1 LELQRQ
7 LDLERRD
14 YEDAIQD
21 TKLQMDHSLQAEQQK
36 YERRMASLHSRLEA
50 KEKALQQ
57 YLSTGATTINTHSH
71 EQHHHTPP
79 SPITPSTPSSYHLTK
94 HHTPS
99 KTAMN
104 NESNLNST
112 IQDQRQQLQQL
123 QQQLIKQRRR
133 NDILEQQL
141 NTSPHYQGLSESTG
155 PSPSQ
160 CSDSEIKQLEDTHN
174 KKIQSLIDSHLQ
186 EQQRL
191 RDNFMNENSGLTLHM
206 EARLQNVQNEYES
219 TLQET
224 RDQFAAEKKVWQ
236 IEQQATIDQLRRQLE
251 QQYMDDQ
258 KKVERSWRNKLED
271 MEASLSKDA
280 SGIQTHWQA
289 RIDALVDE
297 HDKEIKRLRGE
308 LDVVKSR
315 LGKDIDRR
323 HQVQNH
329 LATVEMEHK
338 KDMLLWT
345 SQTQQL
351 ERSVKKVQR
360 TNGGYE

>member
-1 LELQRQ
+1 MDRSE
-7 LDLERRD
+7 

-36 YERRMASLHSRLEA
+36 YDRRMASLHSRLEA

-57 YLSTGATTINTHSH
+57 YLSTGATTINTHTL
-71 EQHHHTPP
+71 EQHHHAPP

-94 HHTPS
+94 HHTSS
-99 KTAMN
+99 KMAPNT
-104 NESNLNST
+104 ESNLNST

-141 NTSPHYQGLSESTG
+141 NTSPHQSFPESIS
-155 PSPSQ
+155 PPPSQ
-160 CSDSEIKQLEDTHN
+160 CLDSSEMKQLEETHN
-174 KKIQSLIDSHLQ
+174 NKIQALIDSHFQ

-191 RDNFMNENSGLTLHM
+191 RDNFMNENSGLALHM

-280 SGIQTHWQA
+280 SGIQAHWQA

-323 HQVQNH
+323 HQIQAH

-338 KDMLLWT
+338 KDTLRWA
-345 SQTQQL
+345 SQRQQL
-351 ERSVKKVQR
+351 EHSVKKV
-360 TNGGYE
+360 